1 MLSFINQHQ
10 TDKLTNKQISATEI
24 EYNKKKKYPK
34 KKRKYNHASE
44 SECAVKCAIFFLN
57 GILRK
62 KQSNAFFENRS
73 SIKVL
78 IRVRLSALTKVG
90 LYLKIHF

>member
-10 TDKLTNKQISATEI
+10 TDKLTSKQISATEI
-24 EYNKKKKYPK
+24 EYNKKKYP